1 MIVLFSLAA
10 LRVLYLI
17 APALL
22 TESAILLA
30 DMRRNGLDV
39 LKAAFWWSV
48 ALATISFL
56 TLLF

>member
-1 MIVLFSLAA
+1 MVVLFSLAA

-17 APALL
+17 APSLI

-39 LKAAFWWSV
+39 IKAAFWWSI
-48 ALATISFL
+48 LLCTITLL